1 MRFHLVTAVM
11 LVVALAGACSTNTP
25 VTTTTTPAPLAALQL
40 SADGLGDVKLG
51 LGPET
56 VIADISAL
64 YGEPDHDSGWIL
76 SEPNVY
82 GSCPGKTMRA
92 IGWGSLVTIFIDD
105 ASSDLGGWFY
115 AWTYGYDYSENSGGA
130 DPRNLGLRTNLG
142 IGLGST
148 LADLS
153 ESFGSGLEISGDEVL
168 DVWAFTAAEAGFR
181 GLLSGGESDDT
192 VTLIESFTGCGT

>member
-1 MRFHLVTAVM
+1 MRYHLVTAVL
-11 LVVALAGACSTNTP
+11 LVVGLSGACSTNTP
-25 VTTTTTPAPLAALQL
+25 VTTTTTPAPLATLQL

-51 LGPET
+51 LDPET

-64 YGEPDHDSGWIL
+64 YGEPDRDSGWIL

-82 GSCPGKTMRA
+82 GSCPGETMRA

-105 ASSDLGGWFY
+105 ESSDLGGWFY

-130 DPRNLGLRTNLG
+130 DPRNMALETTLG

-148 LADLS
+148 LADLTK
-153 ESFGSGLEISGDEVL
+153 SFGSGLEVTGDEVL

-192 VTLIESFTGCGT
+192 VTLIESYTGCGT